1 MSNFLWVE
9 LCDLSTSVFC
19 WLIVKSGSIS
29 HLYKCQ
35 KQPVFTVMCGE
46 RGDGEDSVVFL
57 HHTDLVGWWRSGA
70 SVCCSFSSTC
80 FCIRPEVEDGGWRM
94 EDGGDVLHVSDL
106 HLVVLFLS
114 PEPFSLS
121 LSLFIC
127 ISSLTFAFVHI
138 QLFEPVWHSSFFW
151 CFWFKFKFSTLKL
164 PVFLQQTTTPT
175 TPF

>member
-121 LSLFIC
+121 LSVHLHFISDIC
-127 ISSLTFAFVHI
+127 FCAHSAVRAGLTFI
-138 QLFEPVWHSSFFW
+138 
-151 CFWFKFKFSTLKL
+151 
-164 PVFLQQTTTPT
+164 FLLMLLV
-175 TPF
+175 